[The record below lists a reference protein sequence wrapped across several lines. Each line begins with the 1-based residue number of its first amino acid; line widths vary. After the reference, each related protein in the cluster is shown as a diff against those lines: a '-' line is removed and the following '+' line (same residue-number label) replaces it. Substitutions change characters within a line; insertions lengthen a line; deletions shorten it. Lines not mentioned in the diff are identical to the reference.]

1 MSNQGIHPVCVKE
14 EFSVAARMLHKTIK
28 DQTTSLS
35 KQLSSFRQNELP
47 GLHDRLADLRI
58 KVDEKFTP
66 LVHSTADEADA
77 FTVALTTQ
85 HTLAIKQ
92 VNDAIDNVLR
102 RRRRKLIFLQ
112 KATFTVLEWIVLALL
127 WGNCRALGA
136 FPAQDHVLDTFGL
149 ALITMPAVVESPQ
162 WAAPVDYQSRNVVV
176 LGGGVLGRRIGYN
189 VIIRD
194 TNQSQCDAALQY
206 IKDNVAAFATKAT
219 TGRSPGK
226 ASATLD
232 LEVAMQNAWI
242 VFECVPEILDLKID
256 VFAELERLAPEDCIL
271 ASNSSSYKSSA
282 MLAKIVHQDTKSR
295 ILNTHYMMPPT
306 NLVVEIM
313 TDGHT
318 FPELM
323 QWLAERHKEAGLSP
337 YVAIKES
344 TGFLFNRI
352 WAAIKRECLMVM
364 AEGVSTP
371 DQIDKAW
378 MEMLGCSF
386 GPCMSMD
393 SVGLDTVALIEKHY
407 IQERGLDSA
416 LTVDFLQ
423 TNYLD
428 HGKLGM
434 KSDKGGLYAP
444 RPTKPQTPPA
454 AQTPE
459 KKLIVLDTG
468 LGQPLAGKA
477 PEEIISCGRLLEV
490 SLDGKTQRVLS
501 EGLPLPDGVEAHNGK
516 LYYTNMGMPSLNNGS
531 VCSLNL
537 DGTNPTTI
545 VPPGKIFTPKQLS
558 IDPTTDKLYI
568 ADREGCKIWRCN
580 TDGSGLEVLIDSARA
595 SHKDDTTPGDIMNQC
610 IGITIA
616 ASLKK
621 FFWTQKGPP
630 KGNCGRIFSASIN
643 FPENSTAATRTDI
656 SLVADKLPECIDLE
670 FVEKTNTLY
679 WTDRGEV
686 PFGNCLYKAALTE
699 QGTLAEKPQILA
711 QNFNEAIGLKV
722 DSDANCI
729 YVADLGGSVW
739 RVEGDGSGNKERVLD
754 EQTSC
759 FTGLT
764 VV

>member
-1 MSNQGIHPVCVKE
+1 
-14 EFSVAARMLHKTIK
+14 
-28 DQTTSLS
+28 
-35 KQLSSFRQNELP
+35 
-47 GLHDRLADLRI
+47 
-58 KVDEKFTP
+58 
-66 LVHSTADEADA
+66 
-77 FTVALTTQ
+77 
-85 HTLAIKQ
+85 
-92 VNDAIDNVLR
+92 
-102 RRRRKLIFLQ
+102 
-112 KATFTVLEWIVLALL
+112 
-127 WGNCRALGA
+127 
-136 FPAQDHVLDTFGL
+136 
-149 ALITMPAVVESPQ
+149 MPAINEPPQ
-162 WAAPVDYQSRNVVV
+162 WTAPVNYQSRKVVV

-189 VIIRD
+189 AVIRD
-194 TNQSQCDAALQY
+194 TNQAQCDAALQY
-206 IKDNVAAFATKAT
+206 IKDNVTTFATKAT
-219 TGRSPGK
+219 TYRSPGK

-232 LEVAMQNAWI
+232 LEVAIKDAWI
-242 VFECVPEILDLKID
+242 VFECVPEILNLKID
-256 VFAELERLAPEDCIL
+256 VFAELEKLAPKDCIL
-271 ASNSSSYKSSA
+271 ASNSSSYKS
-282 MLAKIVHQDTKSR
+282 T
-295 ILNTHYMMPPT
+295 
-306 NLVVEIM
+306 
-313 TDGHT
+313 
-318 FPELM
+318 
-323 QWLAERHKEAGLSP
+323 GLSP
-337 YVAIKES
+337 YVAVKES

-371 DQIDKAW
+371 EQIDKAW
-378 MEMLGCSF
+378 MEILGCNF

-407 IQERGLDSA
+407 IQERGLNSA

-423 TNYLD
+423 EHYLD

-444 RPTKPQTPPA
+444 QPSKPQPPLA
-454 AQTPE
+454 AQAPQ

-477 PEEIISCGRLLEV
+477 PADIISCGRLIEV
-490 SLDGKTQRVLS
+490 SLDNQARCVLS
-501 EGLPLPDGVEAHNGK
+501 EGLPLPDGVAAHNGK

-558 IDPTTDKLYI
+558 IDTTVNKLYI
-568 ADREGCKIWRCN
+568 ADREGCKIWHCN
-580 TDGSGLEVLIDSARA
+580 TDGSGLEVLIDSARD
-595 SHKDDTTPGDIMNQC
+595 SHEDDATPGDIMDQC

-616 ASLKK
+616 PSLGKI
-621 FFWTQKGPP
+621 FWTQKGPA

-643 FPENSTAATRTDI
+643 FPDNSTAATRTDV

-670 FVEKTNTLY
+670 YIAETNTLY

-699 QGTLAEKPQILA
+699 QGTLAEKPQVLA

-722 DSDANCI
+722 DIDANCI
-729 YVADLGGSVW
+729 YVSDLGGSVW
-739 RVEGDGSGNKERVLD
+739 KVEDNGSGKKQRILD

-764 VV
+764 IV

>member
-1 MSNQGIHPVCVKE
+1 
-14 EFSVAARMLHKTIK
+14 
-28 DQTTSLS
+28 
-35 KQLSSFRQNELP
+35 
-47 GLHDRLADLRI
+47 
-58 KVDEKFTP
+58 
-66 LVHSTADEADA
+66 
-77 FTVALTTQ
+77 
-85 HTLAIKQ
+85 
-92 VNDAIDNVLR
+92 
-102 RRRRKLIFLQ
+102 
-112 KATFTVLEWIVLALL
+112 
-127 WGNCRALGA
+127 
-136 FPAQDHVLDTFGL
+136 
-149 ALITMPAVVESPQ
+149 MPAIIEPSQ
-162 WAAPVDYQSRNVVV
+162 WTAPVDYQSRTVVV
-176 LGGGVLGRRIGYN
+176 LGGGVLGRRIATCWCSAGYS

-194 TNQSQCDAALQY
+194 TNQSQCDDALQY
-206 IKDNVAAFATKAT
+206 IKDNVFSFATRAT
-219 TGRSPGK
+219 TGRSPPK

-232 LEVAMQNAWI
+232 LEVAIQNAWI

-256 VFAELERLAPEDCIL
+256 VFAELERLAPKDCIL

-282 MLAKIVHQDTKSR
+282 MLAKIVHQDTKTR

-323 QWLAERHKEAGLSP
+323 QWLAERHREAGSSP
-337 YVAIKES
+337 YVAVKES

-371 DQIDKAW
+371 EQTDKAW
-378 MEMLGCSF
+378 MEILGCSF

-407 IQERGLDSA
+407 IEERGLDSA

-444 RPTKPQTPPA
+444 RPSKPQSSPIA
-454 AQTPE
+454 KAPE

-468 LGQPLAGKA
+468 LGQSLAGKA
-477 PEEIISCGRLLEV
+477 PAEIISRGRLLEV
-490 SLDGKTQRVLS
+490 SLDGKKQRVLS
-501 EGLPLPDGVEAHNGK
+501 EGLPLPDGVEAHGGK

-531 VCSLNL
+531 VCSLDL
-537 DGTNPTTI
+537 DGTDTKTI

-558 IDPTTDKLYI
+558 IDHAANKLYI
-568 ADREGCKIWRCN
+568 ADREGCKIWRCD
-580 TDGSGLEVLIDSARA
+580 TDGNSLEVLIDTARD
-595 SHKDDTTPGDIMNQC
+595 SPKNDNDNKSITPGDIMGQC
-610 IGITIA
+610 IGVTIA
-616 ASLKK
+616 PSLNK
-621 FFWTQKGPP
+621 FFWTQKGPA
-630 KGNCGRIFSASIN
+630 KGNRGRIFSANID
-643 FPENSTAATRTDI
+643 FTGNSTAVTRNDI
-656 SLVADKLPECIDLE
+656 SLIADKLPECIDLE
-670 FVEKTNTLY
+670 YVAKTNTLY

-686 PFGNCLYKAALTE
+686 PFGNCLYKAALTD

-722 DSDANCI
+722 DVDANCV
-729 YVADLGGSVW
+729 YVSDLGGAVW
-739 RVEGDGSGNKERVLD
+739 RVEDNGSEKKERVLD

-764 VV
+764 IV